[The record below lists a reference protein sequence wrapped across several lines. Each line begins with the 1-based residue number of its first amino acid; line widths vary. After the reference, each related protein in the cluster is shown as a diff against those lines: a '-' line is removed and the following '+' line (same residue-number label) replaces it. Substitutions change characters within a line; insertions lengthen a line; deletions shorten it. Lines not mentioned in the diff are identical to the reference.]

1 MRPYRPLPSRSGP
14 NDGNVPYSRA
24 RGRPLLQQATL
35 GGTTNSTPG
44 ISPVVAAGTNA
55 AGGKCTGRALR
66 LGCCCLGRS
75 CLLPLLGLALVLGCQ
90 VLRPHD
96 LWGTHAHAHTHR
108 HARPHTHT
116 PNQREMA
123 SIAATHLDTRNLQE
137 TCKAIQDTS
146 TMHATTTQKHNN
158 QQEVKMDS

>member
-1 MRPYRPLPSRSGP
+1 MRPYRPLPSRSGH

-44 ISPVVAAGTNA
+44 ISPVVAAGSNA

-96 LWGTHAHAHTHR
+96 SWGTHARAHTQ
-108 HARPHTHT
+108 ARTHTHTHT
-116 PNQREMA
+116 PNQRNG
-123 SIAATHLDTRNLQE
+123 THCSHSPRHKKLARNVQRRTSLH
-137 TCKAIQDTS
+137 KIQAR
-146 TMHATTTQKHNN
+146 HVQR
-158 QQEVKMDS
+158 

>member
-1 MRPYRPLPSRSGP
+1 MRPYRPLPSRSAP

-90 VLRPHD
+90 VLRPQVSR
-96 LWGTHAHAHTHR
+96 GTHARKRTRMSVSLPVLVARLLAKVFSLCMHHLFEGEDTDVCICSDTWIHR
-108 HARPHTHT
+108 
-116 PNQREMA
+116 
-123 SIAATHLDTRNLQE
+123 
-137 TCKAIQDTS
+137 
-146 TMHATTTQKHNN
+146 
-158 QQEVKMDS
+158 